1 MGVITSFLWE
11 NRFIILIVAFVI
23 LFFILLGWQKTKVL
37 LYQLML
43 QAKRMAKDA
52 VLKSG
57 QEQEEWVV
65 KKALQLLPLSLRMFF
80 SEDTVRKI
88 VKWLYQKAKDYADD
102 GQLNNSA
109 A

>member
-1 MGVITSFLWE
+1 MNTLLNVLWE
-11 NRFIILIVAFVI
+11 WRFIILVIVFAIAFLVLI
-23 LFFILLGWQKTKVL
+23 GWHKTKVL

-52 VLKSG
+52 ILKSG

-65 KKALQLLPLSLRMFF
+65 KNALQFLPFSLKVFL

-88 VKWLYQKAKDYADD
+88 VRWLYQKAKDYADD
-102 GQLNNSA
+102 GKLNNSR
-109 A
+109 

>member
-1 MGVITSFLWE
+1 MGTITSFLWE
-11 NRFIILIVAFVI
+11 NRFIILIIAFAI
-23 LFFILLGWQKTKVL
+23 LFFVLLGWQRTKVL

-65 KKALQLLPLSLRMFF
+65 KKALQLLPLSLKVFL
-80 SEDTVRKI
+80 SEDTIRKI
-88 VKWLYQKAKDYADD
+88 VRWLYLKAKDYADD
-102 GQLNNSA
+102 GQLNGSI
-109 A
+109 

>member
-1 MGVITSFLWE
+1 MGAIISFLWE
-11 NRFIILIVAFVI
+11 YRFIILVVVFVI
-23 LFFILLGWQKTKVL
+23 LFLVLLGWQKTKVL

-52 VLKSG
+52 ILKSG

-65 KKALQLLPLSLRMFF
+65 KKALQLLPLSLRMFL

-102 GQLNNSA
+102 GQLNDSA

>member
-1 MGVITSFLWE
+1 MGAITSFLWE

-23 LFFILLGWQKTKVL
+23 LFFVLLGWQRTKVL

-65 KKALQLLPLSLRMFF
+65 KKALQLLPLSLKVFLN
-80 SEDTVRKI
+80 EDTIRKI
-88 VKWLYQKAKDYADD
+88 VRWLYQKAKDYADD
-102 GQLNNSA
+102 GQFNGSI
-109 A
+109 